1 MNLRSKG
8 STNLAPRVDN
18 IKALE
23 RELGRQRREREK
35 QAHLHRL
42 GLEMERN
49 PNQPEAQAGN
59 GQGAANLRPRQ
70 PQRQARAIG
79 TYDQPNING
88 NRLGIRAPPV
98 TNNNFEIKSSLINMI
113 ENNKYHGLAL
123 EDPLDHLDRFDK
135 SVACQKQMEFQRML
149 SSSDCFPSLWETRL
163 TLGRKTSQVILSP
176 LGMNARR
183 PSSTSSSLLQG
194 LPTLE
199 IRSLVFNKEDLK
211 DFQRH
216 GRDSEAT
223 CLNVPTMATTMRAC

>member
-1 MNLRSKG
+1 MNLRSRG
-8 STNLAPRVDN
+8 TTHLTPLTD
-18 IKALE
+18 IKTLE
-23 RELGRQRREREK
+23 RENRRRLRQEE
-35 QAHLHRL
+35 Q
-42 GLEMERN
+42 
-49 PNQPEAQAGN
+49 EAQIQRSEPMMEPVPEQPQAEEGN

-88 NRLGIRAPPV
+88 NRLGIKAPPV
-98 TNNNFEIKSSLINMI
+98 ANNNFEIKSSLINMI

-135 SVACQKQMEFQRML
+135 
-149 SSSDCFPSLWETRL
+149 L

-223 CLNVPTMATTMRAC
+223 CLNVPTMASTMRAC